1 MVEEIVDRLDVDL
14 VALLA
19 YAAKVGQGKLDVK
32 QPVAVGMAV
41 TCPPPREELTH
52 TAPP

>member
-41 TCPPPREELTH
+41 TCPPVRS
-52 TAPP
+52 